1 MIFVKV
7 FWCALL
13 FPFQMTLKPTDCF
26 TQSGFEF
33 ETPVLSSTG
42 VQVRF
47 YYFDHLPP
55 YLNDPIE
62 LKEEANLADRMKPAI
77 VFCKTCSFS
86 MHGS

>member
-1 MIFVKV
+1 
-7 FWCALL
+7 
-13 FPFQMTLKPTDCF
+13 MTLKPTDCF

-62 LKEEANLADRMKPAI
+62 LKEEANLADRMKPAT
-77 VFCKTCSFS
+77 VFL
-86 MHGS
+86 